1 MKTIFLMILLLVG
14 TGVHAQSSPAF
25 QDRMQRWRELNLT
38 QKQKEQ
44 ISLIIKRQR
53 MQQYLD
59 WAELN
64 RILTKDQK
72 KKLRGWKEKANKK
85 PN

>member
-1 MKTIFLMILLLVG
+1 MKTNFLMILLLVG
-14 TGVHAQSSPAF
+14 MGVHAQKSPAF

-44 ISLIIKRQR
+44 IGLIIKRQR
-53 MQQYLD
+53 IQQYLD
-59 WAELN
+59 LVDLN

-72 KKLRGWKEKANKK
+72 KKLRSWKVKANKK
-85 PN
+85 PK